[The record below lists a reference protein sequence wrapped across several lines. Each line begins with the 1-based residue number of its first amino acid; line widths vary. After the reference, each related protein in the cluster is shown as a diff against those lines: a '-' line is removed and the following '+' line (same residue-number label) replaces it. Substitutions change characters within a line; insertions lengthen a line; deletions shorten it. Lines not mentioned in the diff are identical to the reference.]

1 MSHPV
6 LDSKDRRSY
15 EHARQKHLHPS
26 DRCTSRSNNYKYRV
40 GNSKKDF
47 LILRPSGVRW
57 VDPMAR
63 DDLDVKSDLDY
74 VGPYDGWDVDESPA
88 AADIFPLEVSLTDLV
103 RPPRKR
109 KGIAKDYEFVP
120 RVRPVMIIDDG
131 VSDSGSDSD
140 PSGSGDD
147 DGEALDWE
155 VVPELGKP
163 RDPRTTPPKPPTYAA
178 VVRTK

>member
-40 GNSKKDF
+40 GNSKKEY

-57 VDPMAR
+57 VDPMAS
-63 DDLDVKSDLDY
+63 DDLDSDLDY
-74 VGPYDGWDVDESPA
+74 VGPYDGWDVDESHA

-109 KGIAKDYEFVP
+109 KGEH
-120 RVRPVMIIDDG
+120 
-131 VSDSGSDSD
+131 
-140 PSGSGDD
+140 
-147 DGEALDWE
+147 
-155 VVPELGKP
+155 
-163 RDPRTTPPKPPTYAA
+163 TTAA
-178 VVRTK
+178 SHVHMTSFNERAFLICLKRHCEGL